1 MQNFPMKMI
10 QLIAPIVE
18 RQAIMLIIAKDGTLK
33 KRSEQRILGKGKE
46 VINVEKEVINVE
58 ELPGNDKNDKEQE
71 EVQSNVKTPDKNT
84 SPAELLKAQDLQ
96 IEVEIKANIQVN
108 YVGDLDVNAQ
118 DDTSTQG
125 SFVDATQDHN
135 EEDEDEKQ
143 ITQPLSTPDIVQKD
157 IDFLKNSWAN
167 IVENKDADTR
177 FLQTLEKFLKQT
189 PYKSLIVMVF
199 R

>member
-1 MQNFPMKMI
+1 
-10 QLIAPIVE
+10 
-18 RQAIMLIIAKDGTLK
+18 MLIIAKDGTLK

-118 DDTSTQG
+118 DDTST
-125 SFVDATQDHN
+125 
-135 EEDEDEKQ
+135 
-143 ITQPLSTPDIVQKD
+143 
-157 IDFLKNSWAN
+157 
-167 IVENKDADTR
+167 
-177 FLQTLEKFLKQT
+177 
-189 PYKSLIVMVF
+189 
-199 R
+199 